1 MNSHRYYA
9 FTVLLVVAL
18 CGLLR
23 FIFTLPG
30 PWDFWRSLGTAL
42 ILIGMSGIV
51 VARYQLGRSFAIR
64 AEAHRLVTHGI
75 YSKIRNPIYVFGTFL
90 IAGFVLVV
98 HQPIG
103 WLFLIVIIVIQIFR
117 ARREA
122 NVLQAAFGDEY
133 RDYRRKTWF

>member
-1 MNSHRYYA
+1 MNSRRYYA
-9 FTVLLVVAL
+9 FTVLQVVAL

-23 FIFTLPG
+23 FIFTLPS
-30 PWDFWRSLGTAL
+30 PWDFWRTLGTAF
-42 ILIGMSGIV
+42 ILIGMSGIA
-51 VARYQLGRSFAIR
+51 VARYQLGRSFTVR
-64 AEAHRLVTHGI
+64 AEAHKLITHGI
-75 YSKIRNPIYVFGTFL
+75 YSKIRNPIYFFGTFL

-103 WLFLIVIIVIQIFR
+103 WILLLVVIAIQIFR
-117 ARREA
+117 ARHEA